1 MYRKNRLFG
10 YLSNYAFFPCH
21 TAKFPK
27 FFWIFVFVHKYFMG
41 LKIQNTIN
49 VTTFF
54 VIKLSDLGNEMI
66 YKNAAFENFD
76 IRITMKKDN

>member
-1 MYRKNRLFG
+1 
-10 YLSNYAFFPCH
+10 
-21 TAKFPK
+21 
-27 FFWIFVFVHKYFMG
+27 MG

-49 VTTFF
+49 ITTFF